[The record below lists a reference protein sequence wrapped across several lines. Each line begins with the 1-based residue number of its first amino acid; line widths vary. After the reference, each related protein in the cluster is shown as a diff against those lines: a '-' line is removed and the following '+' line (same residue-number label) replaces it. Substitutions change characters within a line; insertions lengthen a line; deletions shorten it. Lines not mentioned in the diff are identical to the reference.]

1 MISFLFPVAARVMPV
16 NQVSL
21 PARATV
27 RKRWG
32 SAALLAGGGL
42 LCSVPLRR
50 RVHPLVMRAGD
61 GPGVPRH

>member
-1 MISFLFPVAARVMPV
+1 MIPVLFPLAARVMPV

-21 PARATV
+21 PARATSS
-27 RKRWG
+27 KRWG
-32 SAALLAGGGL
+32 STALLAGGGL
-42 LCSVPLRR
+42 LCSIRLRR